1 MTSIHTAYGGTL
13 SLTTS
18 PMTVRLIFSISIKYE
33 QAITAESGTLR
44 LTTSPMT
51 VGWIFSIPSKCGQAI
66 TAESVTLSML
76 INCREQRF

>member
-18 PMTVRLIFSISIKYE
+18 PMTVGWIFSISIKYE

-44 LTTSPMT
+44 M
-51 VGWIFSIPSKCGQAI
+51 I
-66 TAESVTLSML
+66 
-76 INCREQRF
+76 INGREQRF